1 MKLKE
6 KSFRR
11 GVPAGWLVLSVALM
25 AGTLTGCNYLLFAGY
40 LIGGPPSI
48 APAFDTETG
57 LSMTDKEVT
66 VAVVCFAPK
75 EVKWDFANIDYDLA
89 KYVSNRMFLKKIKV
103 INPDRIRAWLDK
115 HPDWDSPDEIGA
127 AFGAS
132 YVVHIE
138 VNDFSLYEKNS
149 SDLFRGRSD
158 VLVTVWQMDGE
169 TGEQVFTR
177 NLESVYPRAVPRSTY
192 DTKYTTFKREYFEVL
207 SEDIGQ
213 LFYEHYNG
221 DDLINVY

>member
-1 MKLKE
+1 MNQKL
-6 KSFRR
+6 SSRR
-11 GVPAGWLVLSVALM
+11 GVPAGWLMALVVLM
-25 AGTLTGCNYLLFAGY
+25 AGALTGCNYLLFAGY

-48 APAFDTETG
+48 APVFDTETG
-57 LSMTDKEVT
+57 LCMTDKDVT
-66 VAVVCFAPK
+66 VAVVCYAPK
-75 EVKWDFANIDYDLA
+75 EVKWDFANIDYDVA

-103 INPDRIRAWLDK
+103 INPDRIRDWLDK
-115 HPDWDSPDEIGA
+115 HPNWDSPDEIGA

-169 TGEQVFTR
+169 TGDQIFTKD
-177 NLESVYPRAVPRSTY
+177 LESVYPRAVPRSTY
-192 DTKYTTFKREYFEVL
+192 DTKYTTFKREYYEVL

-213 LFYEHYNG
+213 LFYSHYTG
-221 DDLINVY
+221 DDIINAN

>member
-1 MKLKE
+1 M
-6 KSFRR
+6 
-11 GVPAGWLVLSVALM
+11 
-25 AGTLTGCNYLLFAGY
+25 TGCNYLLFAGY

-57 LSMTDKEVT
+57 LSMTDKDVT
-66 VAVVCFAPK
+66 VAVVCYAPK

-103 INPDRIRAWLDK
+103 INPDRIRDWLDK
-115 HPDWDSPDEIGA
+115 NPNWDSPDEIGA
-127 AFGAS
+127 AFGVS

-169 TGEQVFTR
+169 TGEQIFTR
-177 NLESVYPRAVPRSTY
+177 DLESIYPAGRAPLDV
-192 DTKYTTFKREYFEVL
+192 
-207 SEDIGQ
+207 
-213 LFYEHYNG
+213 
-221 DDLINVY
+221 